1 MGKNVAWNGLEI
13 VKINHTLYL
22 NTVKKC
28 GIERWSL
35 QPHFEYELHC
45 LNECLK
51 GMDPF
56 LNCELD
62 TNSFDDPNLKLQTFN
77 YNENVKDIFKA
88 TIGHQFKCTY
98 STHALIFECF
108 N

>member
-1 MGKNVAWNGLEI
+1 MLKSIIDYSSTLLQNVAL
-13 VKINHTLYL
+13 K
-22 NTVKKC
+22 
-28 GIERWSL
+28 
-35 QPHFEYELHC
+35 HFEYELHC

-62 TNSFDDPNLKLQTFN
+62 TNSFDDPNLKLQTFK
-77 YNENVKDIFKA
+77 YNENVKDIFEA

>member
-1 MGKNVAWNGLEI
+1 
-13 VKINHTLYL
+13 
-22 NTVKKC
+22 
-28 GIERWSL
+28 
-35 QPHFEYELHC
+35 
-45 LNECLK
+45 
-51 GMDPF
+51 MDPF

-62 TNSFDDPNLKLQTFN
+62 TNSFDDPNLKLQTLN